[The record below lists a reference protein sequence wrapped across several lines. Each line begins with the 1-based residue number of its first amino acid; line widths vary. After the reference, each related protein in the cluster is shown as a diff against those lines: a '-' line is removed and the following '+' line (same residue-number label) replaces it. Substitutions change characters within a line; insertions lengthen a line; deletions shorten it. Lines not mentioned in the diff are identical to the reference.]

1 MAEEDFYILPYY
13 FDDEGVLKSRV
24 KVGDYI
30 TIESEGNSSQKQVL
44 EVKILKSGTRY
55 LLEATKFLPVLLY
68 SIITNDN
75 KQYGKIIISE
85 GDYRGVVYEDQVGD
99 LGSGSYEPLYIDFE
113 FKINP
118 SHQILAFA
126 KGLNERLNEDSPL
139 MVLPVDLF
147 ERIVNLLTEGLET
160 RAGGRKKP
168 KKKRRKS
175 KRRKSKR
182 KSKKRKSKRK
192 SKKKKY
198 KKRKSKKKEGRKL
211 SSVRRLSV

>member
-13 FDDEGVLKSRV
+13 FDDEGFLKSRV

-55 LLEATKFLPVLLY
+55 LLEAREFLPVLLY

-99 LGSGSYEPLYIDFE
+99 LASGSYESLYIDFE
-113 FKINP
+113 FKLNP
-118 SHQILAFA
+118 SHQRLAFA

-139 MVLPVDLF
+139 KDLPVDLF
-147 ERIVNLLTEGLET
+147 ERIVNLLTGGVPE
-160 RAGGRKKP
+160 RAGGHKGK
-168 KKKRRKS
+168 KKKRRTSKK
-175 KRRKSKR
+175 KRRTSKR
-182 KSKKRKSKRK
+182 KSKKRRK
-192 SKKKKY
+192 SKKK
-198 KKRKSKKKEGRKL
+198 RKSKQR
-211 SSVRRLSV
+211 

>member
-1 MAEEDFYILPYY
+1 MDPEEGFYILPYY
-13 FDDEGVLKSRV
+13 FDDGGVLKSRV

-30 TIESEGNSSQKQVL
+30 TIESEGKSSQKQVL

-55 LLEATKFLPVLLY
+55 LLEAREFLPVLLY

-85 GDYRGVVYEDQVGD
+85 GDYRGEVYEDQVGD
-99 LGSGSYEPLYIDFE
+99 LGSGSYESLYIDFE

-118 SHQILAFA
+118 SHQRLAFA

-175 KRRKSKR
+175 KR
-182 KSKKRKSKRK
+182 KSKKKKSKKRK

-198 KKRKSKKKEGRKL
+198 KKKKSKKKEGRKL

>member
-1 MAEEDFYILPYY
+1 MDPEEDFYILPYY

-30 TIESEGNSSQKQVL
+30 TIESEGKSSQKQVL
-44 EVKILKSGTRY
+44 EVKILKSGKRY
-55 LLEATKFLPVLLY
+55 LLEAREFLPVLLY

-99 LGSGSYEPLYIDFE
+99 LSSGSYESLYIDFE
-113 FKINP
+113 FKLNP
-118 SHQILAFA
+118 SHQRLAFA

-139 MVLPVDLF
+139 KDLPVDLF
-147 ERIVNLLTEGLET
+147 ERIVNLLPGG
-160 RAGGRKKP
+160 APDQDGGGRKKT
-168 KKKRRKS
+168 KKKRKS
-175 KRRKSKR
+175 KKKKSKKK

-192 SKKKKY
+192 SKRK
-198 KKRKSKKKEGRKL
+198 KSKKR
-211 SSVRRLSV
+211 